1 MVLGALLAAACA
13 AAAQP
18 VPNEDDA
25 AVAARATALT
35 RRADRLCEEGR
46 LAEALPLAEQALRL
60 RRQLYPPD
68 RYPQGHAAL
77 AQGLNLVG
85 ALHEAR
91 GEHTEAL
98 RHHREALAM
107 YRKLYPPER
116 YPEGHAALLVSLTN
130 MGLLFSARGEHAEA
144 LGCHREALAMG
155 RRLYPPESY
164 PRGHRFLA
172 GSLSNLG
179 LVLKA
184 QGDYAEALR
193 CYREALQVFQG
204 LYPAGHSDLATILDN
219 LGELLHTQGEFAE
232 ALRHYR
238 QALAL
243 YRRLYPADR
252 YPAGHPDLA
261 QSLNN
266 LGSLLQERGE
276 HAEAQRLLRE
286 ALAMLRRL
294 YPEAR
299 FPRGHPDLAAC
310 LGNLALLLRVQGE
323 DAEALRCQREAL
335 AMVRKLYPAERF
347 PSGHPLLARGLGNLA
362 TLLVLRREHGEAL
375 RCYREALAVCRR
387 LYPPERHPQGHAD
400 LATYLANLGL
410 LQEMRGEHGEA
421 LRSYREAAQMS
432 QRLLAAFAGAAGEA
446 QALNYLAQLPAAEH
460 GLLTAALHA
469 GTDAGATY
477 AALWRHKAALAQ
489 ALRGRQQALGSA
501 DPETR
506 ALAARLLQTRRELAT
521 LLLAP
526 PAGTDRGERL
536 RQLTQAREDL
546 EARLAQR
553 LPALKRQRELER
565 LAPADLVR
573 LLPPGSAV
581 VELFR
586 YRRQGQPGTADA
598 WHYTAFMLQHGRP
611 VERIE
616 LGTAGPPE
624 QALRRWRQALQAGE
638 EGSAAAAEVRRL
650 LWVPLARKLAAGTG
664 PVYVCPDGA
673 LAGLPW
679 AALPLTPLPPGERG
693 RGEGGTVLLEE
704 HAVAVLPH
712 VPLLLEQLA
721 PGADGARAGGVLLAV
736 GGVDYDRAEAVGGRP
751 PADRPKTGRGPVI
764 LEVPSP
770 LWAGDK
776 RPAWPALPATD
787 RERRRVLALAEGA
800 GLKGAVSRAGAAAD
814 TDQVLADLPR
824 ARWVHLA
831 THGFFAD
838 ACFRS
843 ALEHSEKEFA
853 PEVLGG
859 RERRFAAGAR
869 SPLALS
875 GLVLAGANRRGKEA
889 PADGGVL
896 TAEAI
901 AGLDLAGLE
910 LAVLSACETG
920 LGEVAGGEGVF
931 GLQRA
936 FHLAGARNVVASL
949 WKVDDE
955 ATAALMGLF
964 YHHLW
969 IEKKTPLEAL
979 RQAQVTLYHHPERIA
994 PLARL
999 RGPDFEKT
1007 ARLPPARGAASARR
1021 APARLW
1027 AGFVL
1032 SGAGR

>member
-1 MVLGALLAAACA
+1 MRTVAAVGLAVIVVGAS
-13 AAAQP
+13 AAQP
-18 VPNEDDA
+18 VPREDDA
-25 AVAARATALT
+25 ALAARARELT
-35 RRADRLCEEGR
+35 RRAERLYEEGR

-60 RRQLYPPD
+60 RRRLYPPG

-91 GEHTEAL
+91 GEHAEAL
-98 RHHREALAM
+98 RHHREAVAM
-107 YRKLYPPER
+107 YRKLYPPGR
-116 YPEGHAALLVSLTN
+116 YPDGHPALLISLTN
-130 MGLLFSARGEHAEA
+130 LGLLLSARGEHAEA
-144 LGCHREALAMG
+144 LRCHREALAMG
-155 RRLYPPESY
+155 RRLYPPERY
-164 PRGHRFLA
+164 PRGHHLLA

-179 LVLKA
+179 LLLKA

-193 CYREALQVFQG
+193 CYREALRIFQG
-204 LYPAGHSDLATILDN
+204 LYPAGHPYLATTLDN

-243 YRRLYPADR
+243 YRRLYPPER
-252 YPAGHPDLA
+252 NPAGHPDLA

-276 HAEAQRLLRE
+276 YTEAQRLLRE
-286 ALAMLRRL
+286 ALAMFRRL

-299 FPRGHPDLAAC
+299 FAHGHPDLAAC
-310 LGNLALLLRVQGE
+310 LGNLALLLRAQGE

-335 AMVRKLYPAERF
+335 AMLRKLYPAERF
-347 PSGHPLLARGLGNLA
+347 PAGHPLLAGGLGNLG
-362 TLLVLRREHGEAL
+362 TLLLLRRDHAEAL
-375 RCYREALAVCRR
+375 RCYREALAVCWR
-387 LYPPERHPQGHAD
+387 LYPPERHPQGHPD
-400 LATYLANLGL
+400 LATCLSNLGL
-410 LQEMRGEHGEA
+410 LQEMRGNHGEA
-421 LRSYREAAQMS
+421 LRCYREAAEMS
-432 QRLLAAFAGAAGEA
+432 KRLLAAFAGAAGEA

-469 GTDAGATY
+469 GTDAGETY
-477 AALWRHKAALAQ
+477 AALWRHKAVLAQ

-506 ALAARLLQTRRELAT
+506 ALAARLLQARRELAA

-526 PAGTDRGERL
+526 PAGADRGERL
-536 RQLTQAREDL
+536 RRLTEAREDL
-546 EARLAQR
+546 EARLAER
-553 LPALKRQRELER
+553 LPALKRQRELDR
-565 LAPADLVR
+565 LGPRDLAK
-573 LLPPGSAV
+573 LLTPGSAV

-586 YRRQGQPGTADA
+586 YRRRGKPGAGDA
-598 WHYTAFMLQHGRP
+598 WHYAAFVLQRGRP

-616 LGTAGPPE
+616 LGAAGPPE
-624 QALRRWRQALQAGE
+624 RALRRWRQALQAGE
-638 EGSAAAAEVRRL
+638 DGGAAAAEVRRL
-650 LWVPLARKLAAGTG
+650 LWAPLARKLAAGTG
-664 PVYVCPDGA
+664 AVHVCPDGA

-679 AALPLTPLPPGERG
+679 AALTGG
-693 RGEGGTVLLEE
+693 RRGTVLLEE

-712 VPLLLEQLA
+712 VPLLLEHLA
-721 PGADGARAGGVLLAV
+721 PEAEAGRAAGVLLAL
-736 GGVDYDRAEAVGGRP
+736 GGVDYDRAEAGVGRP
-751 PADRPKTGRGPVI
+751 PADRAAGPV
-764 LEVPSP
+764 PA
-770 LWAGDK
+770 AGGK

-787 RERRRVLALAEGA
+787 RERRRVLALAERA
-800 GLKGAVSRAGAAAD
+800 GLKGAVSRAGAAAA

-838 ACFRS
+838 ARFRS

-901 AGLDLAGLE
+901 AGLDLSGLE

-936 FHLAGARNVVASL
+936 FHLAGAKNVVASL
-949 WKVDDE
+949 WKVEDE

-964 YHHLW
+964 YHKLW
-969 IEKKTPLEAL
+969 QEKLPAIEAL
-979 RQAQVTLYHHPERIA
+979 RQAQLTLYRHPEAVPR
-994 PLARL
+994 LARA
-999 RGPDFEKT
+999 RGPDFDRV
-1007 ARLPPARGAASARR
+1007 ARLSASDAASARR
-1021 APARLW
+1021 SPARLW

-1032 SGAGR
+1032 SGPGR

>member
-1 MVLGALLAAACA
+1 MRGQALLLALALGAP

-18 VPNEDDA
+18 VPHEDDA
-25 AVAARATALT
+25 AVAARARELT
-35 RRADRLCEEGR
+35 RRAERLYEEGR

-60 RRQLYPPD
+60 RRRLYPQD

-77 AQGLNLVG
+77 AQGLNLLG

-91 GEHTEAL
+91 GEYTEAL

-107 YRKLYPPER
+107 YRKLYPPGR
-116 YPEGHAALLVSLTN
+116 YPGGHPALLISLTN
-130 MGLLFSARGEHAEA
+130 LGLLLSARGEHAEA
-144 LGCHREALAMG
+144 LRCHREALAMG
-155 RRLYPPESY
+155 RRLYPPERY
-164 PRGHRFLA
+164 PRGHRLLA

-179 LVLKA
+179 LLLKA

-193 CYREALQVFQG
+193 CYREALQIFQG
-204 LYPAGHSDLATILDN
+204 LYPAGHPELATTLDN
-219 LGELLHTQGEFAE
+219 LGDLLHTQGEFAE

-243 YRRLYPADR
+243 YRLLYPPDL

-276 HAEAQRLLRE
+276 HAEAQRLAEE

-299 FPRGHPDLAAC
+299 FAQGHPDLAAC
-310 LGNLALLLRVQGE
+310 LGNLALLLRAQGE

-335 AMVRKLYPAERF
+335 AMLRKLYPAERF
-347 PSGHPLLARGLGNLA
+347 PAGHPLLTRGLGNLG
-362 TLLVLRREHGEAL
+362 TLLLLRREHGEAL

-387 LYPPERHPQGHAD
+387 LYPPQHHPQGHPD
-400 LATYLANLGL
+400 LATCLSNLGL
-410 LQEMRGEHGEA
+410 LQEVRGEHGQA
-421 LRSYREAAQMS
+421 LRCYREAAEMS

-446 QALNYLAQLPAAEH
+446 QALNYLAELPAAEH

-469 GTDAGATY
+469 GADAGETY
-477 AALWRHKAALAQ
+477 ATLWRHKAVLAQ

-506 ALAARLLQTRRELAT
+506 ALAARLLQARRQLAA

-526 PAGTDRGERL
+526 PAGADRGERL
-536 RQLTQAREDL
+536 RRLTEAREDL
-546 EARLAQR
+546 EARLAER
-553 LPALKRQRELER
+553 LPALKRQRELDR
-565 LAPADLVR
+565 LGPGDLVK
-573 LLPPGSAV
+573 LLAPGSAV

-586 YRRQGQPGTADA
+586 YRRRGMPGTGGS
-598 WHYTAFMLQHGRP
+598 WHYTAFVLQRGRP

-616 LGTAGPPE
+616 LGAAGPPE

-638 EGSAAAAEVRRL
+638 EDGAAAAEVRRL
-650 LWVPLARKLAAGTG
+650 LWVPLARKLAAGTAA
-664 PVYVCPDGA
+664 VHVCPDGA

-679 AALPLTPLPPGERG
+679 AALPGG
-693 RGEGGTVLLEE
+693 RQGTVLLEE
-704 HAVAVLPH
+704 HALAVLPH
-712 VPLLLEQLA
+712 VPLLLEHLA
-721 PGADGARAGGVLLAV
+721 RGADGGRAGGVLLAV
-736 GGVDYDRAEAVGGRP
+736 GGVDYDRAGARVGRP
-751 PADRPKTGRGPVI
+751 PGDRPAGPV
-764 LEVPSP
+764 PA
-770 LWAGDK
+770 AGGN

-787 RERRRVLALAEGA
+787 RERRRVLAVAERA
-800 GLKGAVSRAGAAAD
+800 GLKGTVSRAGAAAD

-824 ARWVHLA
+824 ARWLHVA

-838 ACFRS
+838 AHFRS
-843 ALEHSEKEFA
+843 ALERNEKEFA

-901 AGLDLAGLE
+901 AGLDLSGLE

-936 FHLAGARNVVASL
+936 FHLARARNVVASL

-969 IEKKTPLEAL
+969 QEKLSPLEAL
-979 RQAQVTLYHHPERIA
+979 RQAQLALYRHPDRI
-994 PLARL
+994 PVLART
-999 RGPDFEKT
+999 RGPDFDRV
-1007 ARLPPARGAASARR
+1007 ARRPAEPRAGPR

-1032 SGAGR
+1032 SGLGR

>member
-1 MVLGALLAAACA
+1 MRLTGQLVLGALLV

-18 VPNEDDA
+18 VPLEDDA
-25 AVAARATALT
+25 AHARELT
-35 RRADRLCEEGR
+35 RRAKRLYEEGQ
-46 LAEALPLAEQALRL
+46 LAEALPLAEEALRL
-60 RRQLYPPD
+60 RRRLYPPG
-68 RYPQGHAAL
+68 RFPQGHAEL

-91 GEHTEAL
+91 GEHTAAL
-98 RHHREALAM
+98 RHHRQALAM
-107 YRKLYPPER
+107 YRKLYPSER
-116 YPEGHAALLVSLTN
+116 YPDGHAALLISLTN
-130 MGLLFSARGEHAEA
+130 LGLLLSARGEHAEA

-155 RRLYPPESY
+155 RRLYPPVRY
-164 PRGHRFLA
+164 PRGHHLLA

-179 LVLKA
+179 LLLKA

-193 CYREALQVFQG
+193 CYREALAIFQG
-204 LYPAGHSDLATILDN
+204 LYPDGHPYLATTLDN
-219 LGELLHTQGEFAE
+219 LGDLLHTQGEFAE
-232 ALRHYR
+232 ALRYYR

-243 YRRLYPADR
+243 YRWLYPFER

-286 ALAMLRRL
+286 ALTMLRRR

-299 FPRGHPDLAAC
+299 FPAGHPDLAAC
-310 LGNLALLLRVQGE
+310 LGNLALVLRVQGE
-323 DAEALRCQREAL
+323 DGEALRCQREAL
-335 AMVRKLYPAERF
+335 AMLGKLYPSERF
-347 PSGHPLLARGLGNLA
+347 PAGHPLLARALSNLG

-375 RCYREALAVCRR
+375 RCYHEALAVCRR
-387 LYPPERHPQGHAD
+387 LYPPERHPQGHPD
-400 LATYLANLGL
+400 LAICLANLGL
-410 LQEMRGEHGEA
+410 LQGMRGEHAEA
-421 LRSYREAAQMS
+421 LRSYREAAQMI

-469 GTDAGATY
+469 GTDAGETY
-477 AALWRHKAALAQ
+477 AALWRHKAVLAQ
-489 ALRGRQQALGSA
+489 VLRGRQQALGSA
-501 DPETR
+501 DPDTR
-506 ALAARLLQTRRELAT
+506 ALAARLLAARRERAA

-526 PAGTDRGERL
+526 PAGADRGERL

-553 LPALKRQRELER
+553 LPTLKRQRELDR
-565 LAPADLVR
+565 LGPADLVK

-586 YRRQGQPGTADA
+586 YRRQGQPGTGDA
-598 WHYTAFMLQHGRP
+598 WHYTAFVLQRGRP
-611 VERIE
+611 VDRIE
-616 LGTAGPPE
+616 LGAAGPPE

-638 EGSAAAAEVRRL
+638 EGSAASAEVRRL
-650 LWVPLARKLAAGTG
+650 LWVRLARKLAAGTAS
-664 PVYVCPDGA
+664 VHVCPDGA

-679 AALPLTPLPPGERG
+679 AALPGERP
-693 RGEGGTVLLEE
+693 GTVLLEE

-712 VPLLLEQLA
+712 VPLLLEHLA
-721 PGADGARAGGVLLAV
+721 PGADGGSAGGVLLAV
-736 GGVDYDRAEAVGGRP
+736 GGVDYNRAEAGAERP
-751 PADRPKTGRGPVI
+751 PADRAAGPVA
-764 LEVPSP
+764 
-770 LWAGDK
+770 AGGK
-776 RPAWPALPATD
+776 QPAWRALPATD
-787 RERRRVLALAEGA
+787 RERRRVLALAEQA
-800 GLKGAVSRAGAAAD
+800 GLKGALSRAGAAAA

-824 ARWVHLA
+824 ARWAHLA

-838 ACFRS
+838 ARFRS

-859 RERRFAAGAR
+859 RQRRFGAGAR

-936 FHLAGARNVVASL
+936 FHIAGAKNVVASL
-949 WKVDDE
+949 WQVDDE

-969 IEKKTPLEAL
+969 VEKRPPIEAL
-979 RQAQVTLYHHPERIA
+979 RQAQLTLYHHPECIG
-994 PLARL
+994 PLARA
-999 RGPDFEKT
+999 RGPDFEKA
-1007 ARLPPARGAASARR
+1007 ARLAATPQAATR

-1032 SGAGR
+1032 SGLGR